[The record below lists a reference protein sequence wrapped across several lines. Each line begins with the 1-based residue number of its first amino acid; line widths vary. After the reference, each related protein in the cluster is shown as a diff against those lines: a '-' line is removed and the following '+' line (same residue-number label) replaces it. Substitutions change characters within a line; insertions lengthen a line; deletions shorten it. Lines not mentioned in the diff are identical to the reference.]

1 MLRRSNCTLAASASS
16 RHGSSSGLRRSSPTL
31 ETTGRCVCVW
41 RLATR
46 EMRDERD
53 IYVYL
58 HPLEPQP
65 RNLCSAILSSV
76 SQLNSSALVNTYTQW
91 SPPISPISTLVYTY
105 THFSPPIS
113 QLYLPGVSTLFINP
127 MYHPMC
133 IINSPQATAELAKL
147 GAEERQLRSHV
158 ERIELRI
165 SRSQI
170 WGGGTGGVGGGLV
183 AQSRRSIVRTV
194 QLFKPTA
201 LMRVGIGLATGRD
214 EPGRDEPTSE
224 TTRGGRESRG
234 RVAHA
239 PCPPPIIKAIEPMS
253 IADCAALSVGDQ
265 LIGINPPPPPPH

>member
-1 MLRRSNCTLAASASS
+1 
-16 RHGSSSGLRRSSPTL
+16 
-31 ETTGRCVCVW
+31 
-41 RLATR
+41 
-46 EMRDERD
+46 
-53 IYVYL
+53 
-58 HPLEPQP
+58 
-65 RNLCSAILSSV
+65 
-76 SQLNSSALVNTYTQW
+76 
-91 SPPISPISTLVYTY
+91 
-105 THFSPPIS
+105 
-113 QLYLPGVSTLFINP
+113 
-127 MYHPMC
+127 MC
-133 IINSPQATAELAKL
+133 IINSPQVTAELAKL

-170 WGGGTGGVGGGLV
+170 WGGGRGGVGAGLV

-201 LMRVGIGLATGRD
+201 LMRVGIGLAPGRD

-265 LIGINPPPPPPH
+265 LIGITPPPPHPIEPPLNPRPIDWYHPPPPPIKPPLNPRPIDRYRQRGGDLCTAGGTSASQSGGQRGAHGEIERE